1 MTRLVLASASPAR
14 ARLLADAGITPL
26 IRVSEVDE
34 RAIEDSMPNA
44 TPEEL
49 CLVLAR
55 AKAEAVAAEF
65 ADDPDTIVLGCD
77 SVLDINGVAFGK
89 PESVEVAKARW
100 QEMSGGT
107 GVLRTGHWLI
117 RGGSAPE
124 ALGEVASTIVRHAV
138 ITDDEID
145 AYIRTGEPLK
155 VAGGFT
161 LDGLG
166 APFVAGIEGDP
177 SNVIGLSLP
186 LLRILLGRL
195 GISWPSLW

>member
-14 ARLLADAGITPL
+14 KRLLIDAGITPI

-34 RAIEDSMPNA
+34 RALEDSMPGA
-44 TPEEL
+44 TPEQL
-49 CLVLAR
+49 CLALAR
-55 AKAEAVAAEF
+55 AKAEVIAPEF
-65 ADDPDTIVLGCD
+65 VGEPDVVVLGCD
-77 SVLDINGVAFGK
+77 SVLDIGGIAYGK
-89 PESVEVAKARW
+89 PDTPEIAKSRW

-107 GVLRTGHWLI
+107 GILRTGHWLI
-117 RGGSAPE
+117 AGEQAI
-124 ALGEVASTIVRHAV
+124 GEVASTTIRHAEV
-138 ITDDEID
+138 SEEEID
-145 AYIRTGEPLK
+145 AYVATGEPLR

-195 GISWPSLW
+195 GISWASLW